1 MSDKTIILTITVYPF
16 DKGKRRIL
24 VAGAPQGEMPI
35 ARPGLFHE
43 LHDLV
48 DQLWLD
54 LAERKPQ
61 TVHVKKGAPAAS
73 IGNVSDEDAAPESD
87 ATEPATDSDAVR
99 DAQGADAE
107 TSAPAALPSIQ
118 GDDAPTP
125 ALPTE
130 GEPGPDDTNSLLPQG
145 EGPGMPRRHS
155 QDRAMPTGMR
165 E

>member
-1 MSDKTIILTITVYPF
+1 MSDKTIIITITIYPF
-16 DKGKRRIL
+16 EKNKRRVL

-61 TVHVKKGAPAAS
+61 TVHVKKGAPAAA
-73 IGNVSDEDAAPESD
+73 GVNVSDETAAPESD
-87 ATEPATDSDAVR
+87 AAQDLGAETADPSILVEAHR
-99 DAQGADAE
+99 DA
-107 TSAPAALPSIQ
+107 PLPTIQ
-118 GDDAPTP
+118 GDDTLAPISHTGDDP
-125 ALPTE
+125 DPSAIHPLLPT
-130 GEPGPDDTNSLLPQG
+130 GEEQ
-145 EGPGMPRRHS
+145 
-155 QDRAMPTGMR
+155 GMR